1 MSVSIQP
8 ATSDEAAKLA
18 AIYNHYITHTHVS
31 FETAPVAATDM
42 AGRMEK
48 VVAQGLPWLIAHD
61 AGGNTLG
68 YAYATQWK
76 ARHAYRFTAESTV
89 YVAPEYIGKGIG
101 RKLYAS
107 MLQAMRA
114 CSVHS
119 VIGVIALPNDASIH
133 LHEHLGFRK
142 AAHFT
147 QVGYKLER
155 WIDVG
160 YWQLMA

>member
-8 ATSDEAAKLA
+8 ASTRHAAAIA
-18 AIYNHYITHTHVS
+18 AIYNHYVRDTHIT
-31 FETAPVAATDM
+31 FETVPATPEDI

-48 VVAQGLPWLIAHD
+48 IASQELPWLVACD
-61 AGGNTLG
+61 AQGNVLG

-76 ARHAYRFTAESTV
+76 ARAAYRFTAESTV
-89 YVAPEYIGKGIG
+89 YVAHDHTGKGIG
-101 RKLYAS
+101 RQLYVA
-107 MLQAMRA
+107 MLEAIHA
-114 CSVHS
+114 CPVHS